1 MALRDRFAAIDPP
14 FFITSQDEVPGIEEL
29 EAAQGVTREAATAG
43 SVLTGAAGSSGVAR
57 GRARVVLDPGDPAG
71 MEPGDVLVAPLT
83 DPSWT
88 PLFLPASAVVV
99 NVGALMSHA
108 VIVSRELGIPCVVAV
123 EGATE
128 RIVDGATVEVD
139 GTAGTVTVVDSP

>member
-1 MALRDRFAAIDPP
+1 M
-14 FFITSQDEVPGIEEL
+14 
-29 EAAQGVTREAATAG
+29 EAAQGAKPTPV
-43 SVLTGAAGSSGVAR
+43 AAGETLKGDGGSPGVAR
-57 GRARVVLDPGDPAG
+57 GRARIVRDPGDARG
-71 MEPGDVLVAPLT
+71 LNPGDVLVAPLT
-83 DPSWT
+83 DPAWT

-128 RIVDGATVEVD
+128 RIVDGTMLEVD
-139 GTAGTVTVVDSP
+139 GTAGTVTVLAA